1 MADVGEDLAVLIVE
15 DSETDAELVLREL
28 RRGGFSPKWQR
39 VDTARGLREAL
50 TDGRWDLVI
59 SDSSVP
65 GLNASE
71 AIGLAKEVFP
81 DVPFIVVSGSMTE
94 EEAVDAMRLGA
105 ADYVTKENLG
115 RLGPAVAR
123 ELQETRGRETRR
135 QGGGTGEPSGRA
147 GGVDQKLRRQR
158 EQLLALSRRLLEAQE
173 AERRKIA
180 RELHDEFGQLLTAV
194 KLNLETVQRRQRATR
209 KGPLAEALSLV
220 NRALD
225 QVRRLSLELWPTI
238 LDELGLPSALRWLG
252 DRQARWSGFT
262 VRVDI
267 DPVGRLPPSV
277 ETACFRLVQEALTN
291 AARHAQAQNVQ
302 IRLRAGPHSVEVLV
316 HDDGTGFDVAAARE
330 RAAAGASLGLLG
342 MQERVSLAGGQL
354 EIESGEGR
362 GTTVRAHLPIPPGRL
377 P

>member
-1 MADVGEDLAVLIVE
+1 VADVGEDLAVLIVE

-28 RRGGFSPKWQR
+28 RRGRFSPKWQR

-59 SDSSVP
+59 SDSRVP

-135 QGGGTGEPSGRA
+135 QGGGAGEPSGRA

-173 AERRKIA
+173 AESRK
-180 RELHDEFGQLLTAV
+180 
-194 KLNLETVQRRQRATR
+194 
-209 KGPLAEALSLV
+209 
-220 NRALD
+220 
-225 QVRRLSLELWPTI
+225 
-238 LDELGLPSALRWLG
+238 
-252 DRQARWSGFT
+252 
-262 VRVDI
+262 
-267 DPVGRLPPSV
+267 V